1 LYVLIVEDRPD
12 DAELLAYELERAG
25 MAVRWQRVD
34 SEAGY
39 LACLLRAEDAPDVI
53 LADYSLPQFDALRAL
68 HLLQERGLDVPFIVV
83 TATVGEEVVAECMRQ
98 GAADYLLKDRLGR
111 LGLAVERALE
121 AKRARD
127 EQRRAQEA
135 RTELA
140 REQAAREAAER
151 MQRHLAVRDAVGT
164 VLAEA
169 TLAAAPPR
177 ILEAICEGLGW
188 DWSAFWEADERG
200 GALRCVATWG
210 RPSVGAAALDVAS
223 RHRAFAPGVGLPGRV
238 WAGGR
243 PVWVPDVR
251 HDASFPRAK
260 PAAQAGLRCALSVP
274 VRSGGKVVG
283 VIEVLSR
290 APRAEESDVLATMAG
305 IGDKVGQFVERLR
318 AEEALRESERRF
330 RDLFDDAPVGY
341 QELDAQGSVV
351 RVNRTL
357 CRMLGYE
364 EAELLGRHIWD
375 FEWAP
380 GEPPQET
387 RRKFLEKLRA
397 GDAWASVERVRVRKD
412 GTLLPVW
419 VDDRLVRDEA
429 GRVVGLRS
437 AQMDVSARKRAEAER
452 DRLLEAERAARAA
465 AEEAQGAA
473 ALLAAIVRSSD
484 DAIIGKTLDGVITS
498 WNAGAERLYGY
509 TAAEVVG
516 RPIAVLVP
524 PERRNEVPAILARLR
539 RGERVEH
546 YETVRVR
553 KDGWRVDVSV
563 TVSPVVDGAGRV
575 VGASAI
581 ARDVTERRAAA
592 AERERLLEAER
603 AARAAAEAALRVRD
617 EFLSIAAHDLRTPL
631 TALSGYAQLL
641 LGQLKREGQLEPERV
656 GQALQTITD
665 QAKKLARLLDR
676 LLDVSRVEGDKLV
689 LERHPTDLAG
699 LVEQV
704 VARARANT
712 DRHAITLAVP
722 ASLEARVD
730 PLRLEQVLTNL
741 VDNAIKYSP
750 DGGPIEVVL
759 ARPGDGGGAAVEMSV
774 RDRGLGIPPEK
785 RGQIFERFFQAHGNG
800 HVRGLG
806 LGLYISRQIVE
817 LHGGEIRAEFPPD
830 GGTRF
835 VVRLPLAPGEHDL
848 PARPS

>member
-1 LYVLIVEDRPD
+1 MTTMAWPFAGPSPPSAPTRSLYVLIVEDRPD

-553 KDGWRVDVSV
+553 KDGRRVDVSV

-581 ARDVTERRAAA
+581 ARDITDRERLAVAEAIA
-592 AERERLLEAER
+592 AERQALLKQIVRAQEEERTKVAHEVHDSVTQLAHAAAMHLDEVIELLPGEPEAARRPAER
-603 AARAAAEAALRVRD
+603 GRDLARQAATEARRLIAGLRPETLDTFGLAGALQQEIEALRAAGWQATFQDGDMAGAR
-617 EFLSIAAHDLRTPL
+617 
-631 TALSGYAQLL
+631 
-641 LGQLKREGQLEPERV
+641 LEPEAEITLYRVAQEALTNVRKHARRARVRVALARRDGSVLLEVRDWGRGFDPAAVAATPGGQRV
-656 GQALQTITD
+656 GLVGMRERMAL
-665 QAKKLARLLDR
+665 L
-676 LLDVSRVEGDKLV
+676 G
-689 LERHPTDLAG
+689 G
-699 LVEQV
+699 
-704 VARARANT
+704 
-712 DRHAITLAVP
+712 
-722 ASLEARVD
+722 
-730 PLRLEQVLTNL
+730 RLEVRSGAEHGTTIRAVLPL
-741 VDNAIKYSP
+741 
-750 DGGPIEVVL
+750 GGPPE
-759 ARPGDGGGAAVEMSV
+759 ADAV
-774 RDRGLGIPPEK
+774 
-785 RGQIFERFFQAHGNG
+785 
-800 HVRGLG
+800 
-806 LGLYISRQIVE
+806 
-817 LHGGEIRAEFPPD
+817 
-830 GGTRF
+830 GGTD
-835 VVRLPLAPGEHDL
+835 VVRP
-848 PARPS
+848 